1 MCYLVL
7 LSLKEGTDFNFVVPF
22 TQIGLMRSGKFL
34 AEESP
39 TNLMNMHG
47 CDTLEDVF
55 LKLSKEQNRCL
66 RRRSTFMREV
76 LGPEPAFEV
85 AIHPISYY
93 NNFSS

>member
-1 MCYLVL
+1 
-7 LSLKEGTDFNFVVPF
+7 
-22 TQIGLMRSGKFL
+22 MRGGKFL

-55 LKLSKEQNRCL
+55 LKLSKEQNRGL

-85 AIHPISYY
+85 FIQLESLLNRDAFL
-93 NNFSS
+93 N